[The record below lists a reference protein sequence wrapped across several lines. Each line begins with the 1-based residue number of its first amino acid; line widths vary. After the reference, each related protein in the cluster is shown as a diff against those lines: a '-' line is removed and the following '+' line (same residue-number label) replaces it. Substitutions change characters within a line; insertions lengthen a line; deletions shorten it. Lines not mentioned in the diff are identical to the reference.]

1 MEELYLEREAGG
13 GIATIVINRPKQRNA
28 FTVEMWI
35 ELHRLLAELKTDPE
49 LRVLI
54 IRGEGD
60 LAFSAGAD
68 IGQFERWRSTKEK
81 ARLYRSLTG
90 AARDSVAAFPVP
102 VIAQIAG

>member
-1 MEELYLEREAGG
+1 MDELYLEREDGG
-13 GIATIVINRPKQRNA
+13 AIATIVINRPKQRNA

-35 ELHRLLAELKTDPE
+35 EMHRLLAELKTDPD

-68 IGQFERWRSTKEK
+68 IGQFERWRSTREK

-90 AARDSVAAFPVP
+90 EARDAVSSFPL
-102 VIAQIAG
+102 